1 VTSKERPRD
10 SSSELTSK
18 TTVLMEHS
26 HLIPTLLTSQQSQMV
41 QRPTC
46 TAEERML
53 SAHQTSPTESK
64 LSYHSSREHILILV
78 LTTFSLL
85 TPRYRMLD
93 FTRIWSLFLAP
104 RLLPRLLPLQLPPLL
119 SSEQFES
126 QGQQK

>member
-1 VTSKERPRD
+1 
-10 SSSELTSK
+10 
-18 TTVLMEHS
+18 
-26 HLIPTLLTSQQSQMV
+26 
-41 QRPTC
+41 
-46 TAEERML
+46 ML